1 MFFTETVLILHAC
14 GIHMTC
20 KNHWRSQGMMR
31 GGRDALREREEAYV
45 FTFQGAVGGL
55 RGHLSKVYEGAEV
68 ISGSDRVGRAVLR
81 AGAI

>member
-1 MFFTETVLILHAC
+1 
-14 GIHMTC
+14 
-20 KNHWRSQGMMR
+20 MMR